1 MTIIMINE
9 NINDDDDMIL
19 CVPVGTTR
27 KQLDE
32 DKKLKKKNEP
42 TKKTAN

>member
-1 MTIIMINE
+1 MIDE
-9 NINDDDDMIL
+9 NIDDDDMIL
-19 CVPVGTTR
+19 CVPSGTTR

-42 TKKTAN
+42 KKTANW